1 MQPGDIVCFK
11 TTGELAV
18 VLYVG
23 LEDKNEVDVR
33 RPIMTENG
41 IKQEVTTCFTFE
53 LETPEGHL
61 RREAQE
67 MILKMK
73 IQQEVQKQLAELEKD
88 KPVLELVN

>member
-1 MQPGDIVCFK
+1 MQPGDIVCYK

-18 VLYVG
+18 VLATHEA
-23 LEDKNEVDVR
+23 LNQVDVR

-41 IKQEVTTCFTFE
+41 IKQEVTTSYTFE
-53 LETPEGHL
+53 LETPEVHL

-67 MILKMK
+67 MVLKIK